1 MCLLDVLDDWGNQWR
16 ELIWGTAA
24 EPGPVRADQSVPCR
38 LQLERLRRTIVDLS
52 NRIARKEE
60 QVQFLAERVRIFL
73 RVGDQS
79 NAWGLALEIDR
90 QREFIAAEQME
101 LEDSR
106 RQYARVLRHLRRMH
120 GVTDCPD
127 LGLAAG

>member
-16 ELIWGTAA
+16 ELIWGNAA

-38 LQLERLRRTIVDLS
+38 LQLERLRRTIVDLG

-90 QREFIAAEQME
+90 QREVIAAEQTE

>member
-16 ELIWGTAA
+16 ELFWGHAA
-24 EPGPVRADQSVPCR
+24 EPGPVKADQSVPCR
-38 LQLERLRRTIVDLS
+38 MQLERLRRTILDLS
-52 NRIARKEE
+52 NRISRKEE

-79 NAWGLALEIDR
+79 NAWGLAMEIDR
-90 QREFIAAEQME
+90 QREVIAAEQSE
-101 LEDSR
+101 LETSR
-106 RQYARVLRHLRRMH
+106 KQYTRVLRHLRRMH
-120 GVTDCPD
+120 GVDDCPD

>member
-1 MCLLDVLDDWGNQWR
+1 MCLLDAIDDWTSQ
-16 ELIWGTAA
+16 LCDFFWGDTPEAQN
-24 EPGPVRADQSVPCR
+24 VRVDQSIPCR
-38 LQLERLRRTIVDLS
+38 LQLERLRRTIVDLG

-60 QVQFLAERVRIFL
+60 QVQFLANRVQIFL

-90 QREFIAAEQME
+90 QREIIAAEQQE
-101 LEDSR
+101 LAGTRKE
-106 RQYARVLRHLRRMH
+106 YVRVLRHLRHIH
-120 GVTDCPD
+120 GVHDCPD